1 MISVEEIKYWKIRY
15 GNDSIPSLCM
25 FWKHAAE
32 NTENPCSGSP
42 IISNLKLDESK
53 VDYTECNGTGI
64 ASLTCLG
71 SKGLQWYLLHDTPE
85 EKPSTTTSNS
95 TTPTPSDTTVEAT
108 NETATNNETESNN
121 ETVQRIIKKIS
132 NRANTT
138 KDNVVTW
145 GLIDIECGKI
155 CFQLDII

>member
-1 MISVEEIKYWKIRY
+1 MISLEEIKYWKTRY

-53 VDYTECNGTGI
+53 VDYTKCNGTGI

-71 SKGLQWYLLHDTPE
+71 PKGLQWYLLHDTPE
-85 EKPSTTTSNS
+85 VKPSTTASS
-95 TTPTPSDTTVEAT
+95 SMTPTSSTTTVEAT
-108 NETATNNETESNN
+108 NDTVSNN
-121 ETVQRIIKKIS
+121 ETVSRIIKKIS
-132 NRANTT
+132 NRSNTT
-138 KDNVVTW
+138 KDNVVNW
-145 GLIDIECGKI
+145 DLIDIECGKSY
-155 CFQLDII
+155 FQ